1 MKQKKKYNETSRLLR
16 QWAMELANHLRYKE
30 GWQPDDATR
39 QAWLCQH
46 ALEALGKG
54 VVMLDFSKR
63 DGTRRIARGTVCQ
76 GVDDR
81 FDRYE
86 YKGKKDEIS
95 YRYNW
100 SFTFWDLDEK
110 GFRSFNAARLDDYL
124 PVTQKEDFNNV
135 PQI

>member
-1 MKQKKKYNETSRLLR
+1 MKKKTRRKNETARLLAR
-16 QWAMELANHLRYKE
+16 WAMELANHLRYKE
-30 GWQPDDATR
+30 GWTAERATR

-54 VVMLDFSKR
+54 EVTLDFNKV
-63 DGTRRIARGTVCQ
+63 DGSRRIARGTVCK
-76 GVDDR
+76 GIDPL
-81 FDRYE
+81 FDLYE

-110 GFRSFNAARLDDYL
+110 AFRSFNAARLNEFKTL
-124 PVTQKEDFNNV
+124 
-135 PQI
+135 IAI

>member
-1 MKQKKKYNETSRLLR
+1 MKKKTRKKNETARLLA
-16 QWAMELANHLRYKE
+16 QWAMELANFLRYKR

-54 VVMLDFSKR
+54 VVMLYFSKR
-63 DGTRRIARGTVCQ
+63 DGSRRIARGTVCK
-76 GVDDR
+76 GIDPL
-81 FDRYE
+81 FDMYE

-100 SFTFWDLDEK
+100 AFTFWDLDEK
-110 GFRSFNAARLDDYL
+110 GFRSFNAARLNEFK
-124 PVTQKEDFNNV
+124 QECSF
-135 PQI
+135 

>member
-1 MKQKKKYNETSRLLR
+1 MKKKTRKKNETARLLA
-16 QWAMELANHLRYKE
+16 QWAMELANFLRYKE

-54 VVMLDFSKR
+54 VVMLDFSKQ
-63 DGTRRIARGTVCQ
+63 DGSRRIARGTVCK
-76 GVDDR
+76 GIDPH
-81 FDRYE
+81 FDMYE

-100 SFTFWDLDEK
+100 SFTFWDLDEHA
-110 GFRSFNAARLDDYL
+110 FRSFNAARLIEFVIL
-124 PVTQKEDFNNV
+124 SKH
-135 PQI
+135 

>member
-1 MKQKKKYNETSRLLR
+1 MKKKTRKKNETARLLA
-16 QWAMELANHLRYKE
+16 QWAMELANFLRYKE

-46 ALEALGKG
+46 AQEALGKG
-54 VVMLDFSKR
+54 VVTLDFSKL
-63 DGTRRIARGTVCQ
+63 DGSRRIARGTVCK
-76 GVDDR
+76 GIDPH
-81 FDRYE
+81 FDMYE

-110 GFRSFNAARLDDYL
+110 AFRSFNAARLNDYL
-124 PVTQKEDFNNV
+124 VTQKD
-135 PQI
+135 